1 MGPGTWNNNGFE
13 DNILAVPPL
22 LAAAGPCSLGLGLTD
37 FLVSLMP
44 PAVLAH
50 ASS

>member
-1 MGPGTWNNNGFE
+1 MGPGTWNNNEIE
-13 DNILAVPPL
+13 DDILAVFPV

-37 FLVSLMP
+37 LLVSLMP
-44 PAVLAH
+44 PAALAH